1 MWLIKGDENG
11 YVKIKGDDDGFIDWV
26 LIVIARSLTEA
37 ISGRNTGNQV
47 TFIAHIMSVW
57 SYSQ

>member
-1 MWLIKGDENG
+1 MWLIKDDENG

-37 ISGRNTGNQV
+37 I
-47 TFIAHIMSVW
+47 
-57 SYSQ
+57 